1 MITNFIKYILT
12 YMLQLAPHGALSLV
26 DFVSQEMKLF
36 ADEWPRPDLNLNQP
50 YCY

>member
-1 MITNFIKYILT
+1 
-12 YMLQLAPHGALSLV
+12 MLQLAPHGALSLV